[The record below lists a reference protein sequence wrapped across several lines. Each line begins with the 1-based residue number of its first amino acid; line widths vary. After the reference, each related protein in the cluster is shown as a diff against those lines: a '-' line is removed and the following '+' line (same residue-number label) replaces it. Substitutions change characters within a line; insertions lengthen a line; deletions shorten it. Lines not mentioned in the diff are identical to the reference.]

1 MKNLFTFLLCLFSMQ
16 ALADSSRVEFSSG
29 WIKQLPPVV
38 PMRAGYIDIQ
48 NDSDQE
54 VVITGMQSDAF
65 ENVEMHETTMKDGMM
80 QMVQQENFVIP
91 AKASIQLKPGGKH
104 IMFITPTRS
113 LEIGD
118 KVEVLV
124 SFSDNKTQTITL
136 KVKQ

>member
-1 MKNLFTFLLCLFSMQ
+1 MKILFTLILCLFSMQ
-16 ALADSSRVEFSSG
+16 ALADSSRVDFSNG

-48 NDSDQE
+48 NDSAQE
-54 VVITGMQSDAF
+54 VIITGMQSDAF
-65 ENVEMHETTMKDGMM
+65 EKVELHETKMKDGMM

-91 AKASIQLKPGGKH
+91 ANASIQLKPGGKH
-104 IMFITPTRS
+104 IMFITPLRS

-118 KVEVLV
+118 KVEVVV
-124 SFSDNKTQTITL
+124 SFNDNKTQKITL